1 MADLKKDEIKLTFTE
16 LTKLDPADLFEQ
28 AQGVSSMDK
37 AIKTAT
43 DRFKKNLK
51 FSAKVVAA
59 MKRLY
64 TTKVNARDIP
74 GDTSFKEYFKQNAGG
89 TVPARIEA
97 LAALF
102 NSLVETNMLSEANY
116 DAAAVDWLE
125 KANAIIAAA
134 RKLHGDKWKT
144 CDEVLDV
151 INALSKPGDAL
162 TALKEIRKRQSD
174 AEAIAEGKTAAGG
187 EETKARESTPL
198 TLDVAVAYLAALFS
212 DAANASK
219 ARQAELCASLF
230 KVNDAWAN
238 NDLTENR
245 RSELDNQVAYNLE
258 HNLDPA
264 MEVVVA
270 GARN

>member
-1 MADLKKDEIKLTFTE
+1 VKEEKKLTFTE
-16 LTKLDPADLFEQ
+16 LVSLAPADLFEQ

-37 AIKTAT
+37 AIKTAN

-64 TTKVNARDIP
+64 TSKVNSRDIP
-74 GDTSFKEYFKQNAGG
+74 ADTSFKEYFKQNAGG

-102 NSLVETNMLSEANY
+102 NSLVETNLLKESNY

-151 INALSKPGDAL
+151 INALSNPGDAL
-162 TALKEIRKRQSD
+162 TELKEIRKRQTD
-174 AEAIAEGKTAAGG
+174 AEAIAEGKTAAGD
-187 EETKARESTPL
+187 ETKPRETTPL
-198 TLDVAVAYLAALFS
+198 TLDVAVAFITASFSAAGLVPK
-212 DAANASK
+212 D
-219 ARQAELCASLF
+219 RQAQLCAALF

-245 RSELDNQVAYNLE
+245 RNELDKQVGYNLE

-264 MEVVVA
+264 MEVTLA
-270 GARN
+270 GHAN